1 LIAQRAALGFRVVD
15 SFSRVVRLGDG
26 LTANGELSA
35 EAMARTTKAV
45 AVCAEK
51 IYVHRPAHT
60 RFVATQ
66 ACRSAR
72 NGASFLHQL
81 AQDTG
86 MCFEIIQP
94 DEEARLAVLGCS
106 DLFDPTA
113 DGALVVDIGGGSTEL
128 SWAVAQGGG
137 QRPRLHSF
145 FSAPIGV
152 VSLAEMFP
160 EHDNRYDWFDDMRR
174 AAGDLLQG
182 FEPDLDVARRLQ
194 SGAAHI
200 IGTSGAIT
208 SLAGVHLKLERYT
221 RKLVDGLWIS
231 KDDTF
236 SAIHHLA
243 TQDKAG
249 RAAHPC
255 IGNER
260 ADLVVAGAAI
270 LAAVLDRWPS
280 PRLRVADRGLREG
293 LILSMLQQAAMSPE
307 QSMP

>member
-1 LIAQRAALGFRVVD
+1 MVGAFLAPAQAHSRQAVQADRPHRDPFPLVAALDLGTNNCRLLIAQRAALGFRVVD

-26 LTANGELSA
+26 LTAKGELSA

-174 AAGDLLQG
+174 AAGDL
-182 FEPDLDVARRLQ
+182 
-194 SGAAHI
+194 
-200 IGTSGAIT
+200 
-208 SLAGVHLKLERYT
+208 
-221 RKLVDGLWIS
+221 
-231 KDDTF
+231 
-236 SAIHHLA
+236 
-243 TQDKAG
+243 
-249 RAAHPC
+249 
-255 IGNER
+255 
-260 ADLVVAGAAI
+260 
-270 LAAVLDRWPS
+270 
-280 PRLRVADRGLREG
+280 
-293 LILSMLQQAAMSPE
+293 
-307 QSMP
+307 